1 MEGYGVT
8 ETAPVI
14 SFNTPQQNKPGS
26 VGKALP
32 GIKTRLLPEEGIGKG
47 GRLVISGPNVML
59 GYYKAEKAGCVGA
72 AAGRLA

>member
-32 GIKTRLLPEEGIGKG
+32 GLKPACFPKRGL
-47 GRLVISGPNVML
+47 
-59 GYYKAEKAGCVGA
+59 AKAGGLSLVA
-72 AAGRLA
+72 RM